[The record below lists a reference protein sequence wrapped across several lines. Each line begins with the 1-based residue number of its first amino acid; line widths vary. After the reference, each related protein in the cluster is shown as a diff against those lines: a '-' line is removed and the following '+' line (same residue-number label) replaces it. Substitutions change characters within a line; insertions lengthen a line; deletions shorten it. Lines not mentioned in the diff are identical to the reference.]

1 MVEQVT
7 LEATERTTLGTRT
20 SRKLR
25 KTGQMPAV
33 VYGHGEAVRSIAVSL
48 HDLTTALQHGARM
61 LTLDVGGT
69 PEQVL
74 IKDVQ
79 YDYLGS
85 TIIHAD
91 FTRISMDEKV
101 TVTIGLRFRGTPK
114 GVEADGGVLTTPVPE
129 IEIECL
135 PGNIPSEIEV
145 RVLELGVGDNLTV
158 ADLTLPEGVVAITDM
173 GTIVATVSIIA
184 EEEEAPA
191 EEGEEDAQPEVI
203 GAKDKEED
211 GEDADKDAKSDKK

>member
-1 MVEQVT
+1 MAEQVI
-7 LEATERTTLGTRT
+7 LEATERTTLGTRI

-25 KTGQMPAV
+25 KVGKVPAV
-33 VYGHGEAVRSIAVSL
+33 IYGHGEAVRAVAMDL

-61 LTLDVGGT
+61 MTLNVGEK

-91 FTRISMDEKV
+91 FTRVSMDEKV
-101 TVTIGLRFRGTPK
+101 TVTVALRFRGTPK

-135 PGNIPSEIEV
+135 PGNIPSDIEV
-145 RVLELGVGDNLTV
+145 KVLELCVGDNLTV
-158 ADLTLPEGVVAITDM
+158 ADLLLPEGVVAVTDASA
-173 GTIVATVSIIA
+173 IVATVSLIS

-191 EEGEEDAQPEVI
+191 EEGEEDAEPEVI

-211 GEDADKDAKSDKK
+211 GEDADKDAKK